1 MKERKPFALDR
12 KTIDIVFRG
21 GNDWPVM
28 VATLR
33 WPSPDAFRELYR
45 HIWTDHRLVGGR
57 LEAVEPP
64 TDYAKFFAEHLKN
77 LRRADG
83 EELLTKKDTIQRW
96 RDWFLEHRESR
107 VPAQVI
113 NFQLIAAELKK
124 QSIGGG
130 FSLES
135 LDARGIR
142 LFQFEYF
149 GSAEIEG
156 TTVEKNGYTEVVLHV
171 SPASVKDE
179 ESYNAAITATFNPG
193 GGKREV
199 VDPIG
204 FTSVFKARI
213 ERIENATFKGEPCE
227 AGNKADWIDHVPYH
241 WIIKTLVEDH
251 RGSTAAN
258 FTRVS
263 GKRSKPTG

>member
-12 KTIDIVFRG
+12 KTIDIVFQG
-21 GNDWPVM
+21 APDWPVM

-45 HIWTDHRLVGGR
+45 QIWTEYKVVGGQI
-57 LEAVEPP
+57 ETIEPP
-64 TDYAKFFAEHLKN
+64 TDFTAFLVEHLKG

-96 RDWFLEHRESR
+96 RNWFLEHRESR
-107 VPAQVI
+107 APAQII
-113 NFQLIAAELKK
+113 NLQLANVTLKK
-124 QSIGGG
+124 QAIGGG
-130 FSLES
+130 FSLDS

-149 GSAEIEG
+149 GSKDVEG
-156 TTVEKNGYTEVVLHV
+156 TTVDTNGYTEVVLYL
-171 SPASVKDE
+171 SPASVQGE
-179 ESYNAAITATFNPG
+179 EDYDAAITTTVIPG
-193 GGKREV
+193 SVKKEV
-199 VDPIG
+199 IDSIG

-213 ERIENATFKGEPCE
+213 QRIENATHKGEPCE
-227 AGNKADWIDHVPYH
+227 AGNKADWVDHVPYH